1 MADLDAKTLSELSA
15 KVQQQK
21 KEIEEQRQQSR
32 YQNRYMPIIEG
43 ILSDNAFDIKQIAM
57 QGGFCHQFSVNSN
70 QLENVDDLNDFA
82 EFTKTYLV
90 ETKGYKECEIIR
102 TFDIANLIGL
112 LFLAFILSAMIS
124 FLGCSLSSLIS
135 IKQDDDLRLGF
146 FVFVLPFT
154 FLVLVVVYYCEF
166 YKDRARDRPL
176 NPLAVISPKKP
187 LSIYLAWR

>member
-1 MADLDAKTLSELSA
+1 MPDINPKTLSELSLKA
-15 KVQQQK
+15 EQHK
-21 KEIEEQRQQSR
+21 KETKEQLRQSC
-32 YQNRYMPIIEG
+32 YVPIIEG

-70 QLENVDDLNDFA
+70 QLKNVDDLNDFA

-154 FLVLVVVYYCEF
+154 FLVLMVVHYCEF